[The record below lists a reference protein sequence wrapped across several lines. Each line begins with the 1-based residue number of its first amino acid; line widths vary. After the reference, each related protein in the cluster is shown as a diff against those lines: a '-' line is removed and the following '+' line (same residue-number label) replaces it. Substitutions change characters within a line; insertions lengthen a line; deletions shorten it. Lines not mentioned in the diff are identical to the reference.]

1 MTRSFK
7 SGSLIFNNRHIG
19 NQGDFLINIFKEQ
32 PDDNSQKIMTVYGV
46 TEEEC
51 KVKTAFLL
59 TVLNDTIP
67 ELHPF

>member
-1 MTRSFK
+1 MIRSFK
-7 SGSLIFNNRHIG
+7 SGIPIFNNRHIG
-19 NQGDFLINIFKEQ
+19 NQGDFLINIFKDQ
-32 PDDNSQKIMTVYGV
+32 PDDKSEKIMTVYGF

-59 TVLNDTIP
+59 TLLNGTIP